1 MKQIKILA
9 VADPEFSLRAESLT
23 RCEYI
28 NRMATMTPFPEN
40 TDRAAAMPVDA
51 VVLFSAGL
59 TEQECAFMESIY
71 MSRGKIAFLLVCDT
85 ADAEVYMRAMRCGIT
100 KVFTFSMTAE
110 EICGGIAEEVSKV
123 QSRMEISH
131 VREYDSTVLSVF
143 STKGGTGKTTIAVNL
158 AVALARCDKR
168 VALVDLDLQF
178 GDVGVFMNVPHC
190 DTIADLAG
198 EDNLSPSVIN
208 ACLYKHRTGV
218 SILCAPSSP
227 ELAETVRT
235 EHLDKI
241 ITVLRAEFDYVI
253 CDLSPI
259 LDDSTLFALDRSDTV
274 YFITNPEIPA
284 LKNTRTCMGIIC
296 ALNCAE
302 KVRLVLNRDGDPFI
316 GRKDVASALNMEP
329 VLYVPVDTKSAS
341 AAINRGIPVIESYPH
356 SKITKAI
363 EEFAEKEV
371 ASDRKNGGRSHRLR
385 RKG

>member
-9 VADPEFSLRAESLT
+9 VADPEYGLRAESLT
-23 RCEYI
+23 DCEYL
-28 NRMATMTPFPEN
+28 NRMATVTPFPEN
-40 TDRAAAMPVDA
+40 VDRAAAMPVDA
-51 VVLFSAGL
+51 VVLFSAHV
-59 TEQECAFMESIY
+59 TEQECAFMEKLY

-85 ADAEVYMRAMRCGIT
+85 ADADVYMRAMRCGIT
-100 KVFTFSMTAE
+100 RVFTFSMPPE
-110 EICGGIAEEVSKV
+110 EICSGIADEVGKTQSRNEVS
-123 QSRMEISH
+123 S

-158 AVALARCDKR
+158 AVALARCGKR

-178 GDVGVFMNVPHC
+178 GDVGVFLNIPRC
-190 DTIADLAG
+190 DTISDLAG
-198 EDNLSPSVIN
+198 EANLSPSVIN
-208 ACLYKHRTGV
+208 GCLYKHRTGV
-218 SILCAPSSP
+218 SVLCAPSSP
-227 ELAETVRT
+227 ELAETVHT

-241 ITVLRAEFDYVI
+241 LTVLRSEFDYVV

-259 LDDSTLFALDRSDTV
+259 LDDTTLFALDRSDTV

-284 LKNTRTCMGIIC
+284 LKNTRTCMGIIR

-316 GRKDVASALNMEP
+316 GRKDVESALDMQP
-329 VLYVPVDTKSAS
+329 VLVVPVDTKSAS

-363 EEFAEKEV
+363 VDFAGKEV
-371 ASDRKNGGRSHRLR
+371 AAGKKSDGKGRRFG